1 MKVDRAMVLAAGLGL
16 RMRPLTATRPKPLI
30 EVGGRTMLD
39 WTLDHLVDGGVRHA
53 VVNAHYL
60 ADQIVAHLA
69 DRRAP
74 KIEVS
79 REAQLLDTG
88 GGVAKALPKLG
99 SEPFFVLN
107 ADVVWRNG
115 SHAALARMAE
125 AWDDSGM
132 DVLLLLHATVRAV
145 GYEGVGDYTLDRMGA
160 ARRRREREVA
170 PFVFTGVQLVHPRLF
185 EGAPGGAFSMNVLF
199 DRAEAVHRLYA
210 IVHDGDWFHV
220 GTPAALADVER
231 LLAEPPGPADP
242 RREP

>member
-1 MKVDRAMVLAAGLGL
+1 MVLAAGLGL
-16 RMRPLTATRPKPLI
+16 RMRPLTATKPKPLI

-39 WTLDHLVDGGVRHA
+39 WALDHLVDAGVRGA

-60 ADQIVAHLA
+60 ADQIAAHLA
-69 DRRAP
+69 HRSAP
-74 KIEVS
+74 KVEIS
-79 REAQLLDTG
+79 REPQLLDTG
-88 GGVAKALPKLG
+88 GGVVKALPKLG
-99 SEPFFVLN
+99 ADPFFVLN

-125 AWDDSGM
+125 SWDDGRM
-132 DVLLLLHATVRAV
+132 DVMLLLHATVRAV
-145 GYEGVGDYTLDRMGA
+145 GYDGLGDYTLDRMGV

-185 EGAPGGAFSMNVLF
+185 ETAPGGAFSMNELF
-199 DRAEAVHRLYA
+199 DRAQGAERLHA

-231 LLAEPPGPADP
+231 LLVEPPGPADP